1 MNTQKSA
8 DKQPRVCI
16 AIVTYNSSGTLPQCL
31 SSLKSQTYK
40 DFCVV
45 LIDNDSDVKPTAI
58 VENAGFPITYME
70 MDENLGF
77 AKAMNIALNNTN
89 CEYLAA
95 LNPDAFAE
103 PEWLAELVAM
113 GDKNP
118 SIAALGSLQLKAEDR
133 NYIDGLGDN
142 LLITGQAWR
151 GQTQQ
156 PNLLNDKP
164 AYCFGV
170 CAAAALYRAQILRD
184 VGEFDETFFCF
195 YEDVD
200 MSFRLRL
207 AGFNCAIN
215 TKAVVEHVGGASFEG
230 KSDFAA
236 YLMARNQWW
245 MLLKNMPALFF
256 IISLPGFFLIQI
268 IGILKNPKSARMK
281 GIWEGLR
288 NSKQAWMKRSAIQ
301 KNRRLSSL
309 SLSRWLS
316 WRPRDF
322 FNRKIRLRQNAK
334 D

>member
-1 MNTQKSA
+1 MNTRKSP
-8 DKQPRVCI
+8 DNQPRVCV

-31 SSLKSQTYK
+31 SSLKSQTYQN
-40 DFCVV
+40 FCVV
-45 LIDNDSDVKPTAI
+45 LIDNDSDEKPAAL
-58 VENAGFPITYME
+58 VENAGLPITYME

-77 AKAMNIALNNTN
+77 AKAMNVALNATE

-113 GDKNP
+113 ADKNP

-133 NYIDGLGDN
+133 NQIDGLGDN

-151 GQTQQ
+151 GQTQ
-156 PNLLNDKP
+156 PPDLIGEKP

-170 CAAAALYRAQILRD
+170 CAAAALYRAHVLRD

-230 KSDFAA
+230 KSEFAT

-245 MLLKNMPALFF
+245 MLLKNMPGLLLILA
-256 IISLPGFFLIQI
+256 LPGFFLIQS

-281 GIWEGLR
+281 GVWEGLCNSR
-288 NSKQAWMKRSAIQ
+288 NAWMKRRVLQ
-301 KNRRLSSL
+301 QNRKLSSL
-309 SLSRWLS
+309 GLSRWLS
-316 WRPRDF
+316 WQPRDF
-322 FNRKIRLRQNAK
+322 FNRRIRLRQNAK